1 MTYTN
6 KWCHSSGVFTKE
18 LLVIIVFMKNFT
30 LLIFLFAFQ
39 LSFSQNK
46 KVCLSAQE
54 DGLEDVNQISV
65 KNKCKVSGFKK
76 HLSVKR
82 ARKSRVTK
90 KSYTKKSILSDK
102 NSTSNTKNV
111 TKIKEELASLASSIV
126 ASEKS
131 ISFTEVDQVPLF
143 KSKQRNTDAFDDF
156 NEKIIRHIDDNL
168 KDVDGAEGI
177 VAVSFIIDI
186 NGDVNAIKASCDSN
200 SLILEQEAIRII
212 SLLRRFA
219 PGKHYEKKV
228 NVFYNFQMEF

>member
-1 MTYTN
+1 
-6 KWCHSSGVFTKE
+6 
-18 LLVIIVFMKNFT
+18 MKNFT

-65 KNKCKVSGFKK
+65 KNKCNVSGFKR
-76 HLSVKR
+76 HLSIKR

-102 NSTSNTKNV
+102 NRASDKNV
-111 TKIKEELASLASSIV
+111 KKIKKELASLASSIV
-126 ASEKS
+126 ASDKS

-212 SLLRRFA
+212 SLLPRFA
-219 PGKHYEKKV
+219 PGKHHEKKV

>member
-1 MTYTN
+1 
-6 KWCHSSGVFTKE
+6 
-18 LLVIIVFMKNFT
+18 MKNFT

-126 ASEKS
+126 ASDKS

-143 KSKQRNTDAFDDF
+143 KSKQRNTDAFDDFDDF

-186 NGDVNAIKASCDSN
+186 NGDVNAIKASCDDN
-200 SLILEQEAIRII
+200 SVILEQEAIRII
-212 SLLRRFA
+212 SLLRRFT
-219 PGKHYEKKV
+219 PGKHHEKKV

>member
-1 MTYTN
+1 MTYRS

-65 KNKCKVSGFKK
+65 KNKCNVSGFKR
-76 HLSVKR
+76 HLSIKR

-102 NSTSNTKNV
+102 NRASDKNV
-111 TKIKEELASLASSIV
+111 KKIKKELASLASSIV
-126 ASEKS
+126 ASDKS

-212 SLLRRFA
+212 SLLPRFA
-219 PGKHYEKKV
+219 PGKHHEKKV

>member
-1 MTYTN
+1 
-6 KWCHSSGVFTKE
+6 
-18 LLVIIVFMKNFT
+18 MKNFT
-30 LLIFLFAFQ
+30 LLIFLLAFQ

-65 KNKCKVSGFKK
+65 KNKCKVSGFKR

-82 ARKSRVTK
+82 ARKSRV
-90 KSYTKKSILSDK
+90 TKKSILSDK

-126 ASEKS
+126 ASDKS

-168 KDVDGAEGI
+168 KHVDGAEGI

-212 SLLRRFA
+212 SLLPRFT
-219 PGKHYEKKV
+219 PGKHHEKKV
-228 NVFYNFQMEF
+228 NIFYNFQMEF